1 MPPKMADAEHHP
13 AFGLMTFTKVNHS
26 TREALFGSSIEHS
39 HTIMLEVRQASHYR
53 NRSQD
58 VYASGE
64 LLITIKMS
72 PSQFADAITNM
83 NHSNGTPVTVRF
95 LQGDITQRPEPPTEN
110 RAETFVL
117 EYQDSIQDTMDMVD
131 DLISHP
137 KLPAAA
143 RRKAE
148 HIKSRLSSSTPFLE
162 KQFAKQME
170 RTITEAKAEI
180 QAYTSTVE
188 RTQQNAIT
196 EPVADQ

>member
-1 MPPKMADAEHHP
+1 MPPKMDDAESHP

-53 NRSQD
+53 NLSQD
-58 VYASGE
+58 AYLSGE
-64 LLITIKMS
+64 LLLTIKMS

-95 LQGDITQRPEPPTEN
+95 LQGDKTQRPEPPTEN

-117 EYQDSIQDTMDMVD
+117 EYKDSIQDTMKMVD

-148 HIKSRLSSSTPFLE
+148 RIKSRLSSSTPFLE
-162 KQFAKQME
+162 EQFAKQME

-180 QAYTSTVE
+180 QAYATNVE
-188 RTQQNAIT
+188 RTQQHAIT

>member
-1 MPPKMADAEHHP
+1 MPPKMDDAQSHP

-26 TREALFGSSIEHS
+26 TRETLFGSSIEHS

-53 NRSQD
+53 SLSQD
-58 VYASGE
+58 AYLSGD
-64 LLITIKMS
+64 LLLTVKMS

-83 NHSNGTPVTVRF
+83 NHSNGTPVTIQF
-95 LQGDITQRPEPPTEN
+95 LQGDKTQRPEPPTEN

-117 EYQDSIQDTMDMVD
+117 EYKDSIQDTMDMVD

-148 HIKSRLSSSTPFLE
+148 HIKSRLASSTPFLE
-162 KQFAKQME
+162 EQFAKQMD

-180 QAYTSTVE
+180 QAYASTVE
-188 RTQQNAIT
+188 RTQPHAIT
-196 EPVADQ
+196 EQVADQ

>member
-1 MPPKMADAEHHP
+1 MPPKMDDAQSHP

-39 HTIMLEVRQASHYR
+39 HTVMLEIRQASHYR
-53 NRSQD
+53 SLSQD
-58 VYASGE
+58 DYLSGD

-83 NHSNGTPVTVRF
+83 NHSNGTPVTVQF
-95 LQGDITQRPEPPTEN
+95 LQGDKTQRPEPPTEN

-117 EYQDSIQDTMDMVD
+117 EYKDSIQDTIDMVD

-143 RRKAE
+143 RRKAQG
-148 HIKSRLSSSTPFLE
+148 IKSRLTNSTPFLE
-162 KQFAKQME
+162 QQFAKQMD

-180 QAYTSTVE
+180 QSYASAME
-188 RTQQNAIT
+188 RSKQHAIAENIT
-196 EPVADQ
+196 DK

>member
-1 MPPKMADAEHHP
+1 MPPKMDDAESHP

-53 NRSQD
+53 NLSQD
-58 VYASGE
+58 AYLSGE
-64 LLITIKMS
+64 LLLTIKMS

-95 LQGDITQRPEPPTEN
+95 LQGDKTQRPEPPTEN

-117 EYQDSIQDTMDMVD
+117 EYKDSIQDTMKMVD

-148 HIKSRLSSSTPFLE
+148 RIKSRLSSSTPFLE
-162 KQFAKQME
+162 EQFAKQME

-180 QAYTSTVE
+180 QAYASTIE